1 MDEQM
6 TSSVLGAVLVGI
18 GVLLW
23 VPSVRLP
30 FARYRDAMYRRIPW
44 LQRIPGAR
52 ALYADAGQRIV
63 IRLVGSTLVVFG
75 LLLLLDVVE
84 MR

>member
-1 MDEQM
+1 
-6 TSSVLGAVLVGI
+6 
-18 GVLLW
+18 
-23 VPSVRLP
+23 
-30 FARYRDAMYRRIPW
+30 MYRRIPW

-52 ALYADAGQRIV
+52 ALYGDAGQRIV
-63 IRLVGSTLVVFG
+63 IRLVGPTLVVFG